1 MTPGRGMNQLDLFDV
16 DPYGT
21 PDPGYVP
28 ALDREGRLWRI
39 QLTQP
44 CTGYGSAYYDEP
56 GSTAV
61 PGAGY
66 DLRWAEKE
74 YGPFKRVTNT
84 QLLARTPLCERL
96 PERPA
101 PGTPVEITS
110 GMFKGRRGVVA
121 DASLPV
127 ASDRVR
133 VQIPGVGIP
142 SPLLSDVR
150 LTTA

>member
-1 MTPGRGMNQLDLFDV
+1 VNQLDLFAINT
-16 DPYGT
+16 YGD
-21 PDPGYVP
+21 PDPDYVP
-28 ALDREGRLWRI
+28 ALDRSGRLWRI
-39 QLTQP
+39 KLIQP
-44 CTGYGSAYYDEP
+44 STGYGSAIYDEP

-66 DLRWAEKE
+66 DLRWAAKE
-74 YGPFKRVTNT
+74 YGPFKRITNT
-84 QLLARTPLCERL
+84 HLLAHTPLCERL
-96 PERPA
+96 PDRPA
-101 PGTPVEITS
+101 PGASVEITS

-133 VQIPGVGIP
+133 VQIPGVGTP

-150 LTTA
+150 PTAA